1 MGISRIIVRTIKKFR
16 YRKFLISA
24 YANEQPI
31 SHLTSSIGEIKI
43 ANKECLSNHIL
54 INAQLKNN
62 TCYYVEVNNELAHFS
77 WLFKNNLLA
86 KQLKLSNYWT
96 IGNCETYEKYRGN
109 GLYGI
114 VVSKMISDY
123 PDQKFVLFIEPSNIS
138 SIKGVIKIGLKC
150 IGTYKVTRFL
160 GISLRIKKINV

>member
-1 MGISRIIVRTIKKFR
+1 MGIGRIFVKTIKKLR
-16 YRKFLISA
+16 YRKFIISA

-31 SHLTSSIGEIKI
+31 SPLTTSIGEIKI
-43 ANKECLSNHIL
+43 ANKECLSNHSL
-54 INAQLKNN
+54 INSQLKNN

-109 GLYGI
+109 RLYGI
-114 VVSKMISDY
+114 VVSKIISDH
-123 PDQKFVLFIEPSNIS
+123 PNQKFVLFIEPSNIS

-150 IGTYKVTRFL
+150 IGTYKVKRFL
-160 GISLRIKKINV
+160 GISLSIKKFNV